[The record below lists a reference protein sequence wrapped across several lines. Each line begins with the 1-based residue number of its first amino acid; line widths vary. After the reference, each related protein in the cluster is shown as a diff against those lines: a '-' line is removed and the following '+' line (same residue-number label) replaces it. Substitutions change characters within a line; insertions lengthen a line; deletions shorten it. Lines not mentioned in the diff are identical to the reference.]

1 MGVHCEGV
9 SGATADFV
17 CFHCPLL
24 ASAEAKSPATI
35 KTKKH
40 GCALRRGVGGDR
52 KAPDSPPQRRNPL
65 LAIKTSLLFPTSN
78 TVAPIWR
85 DTAQLVE

>member
-17 CFHCPLL
+17 CFHCPRL
-24 ASAEAKSPATI
+24 APAGAKSPATI

-65 LAIKTSLLFPTSN
+65 LTEKTSYDWKSYN
-78 TVAPIWR
+78 SVAPIWR

>member
-9 SGATADFV
+9 SGATAK
-17 CFHCPLL
+17 P
-24 ASAEAKSPATI
+24 
-35 KTKKH
+35 
-40 GCALRRGVGGDR
+40 
-52 KAPDSPPQRRNPL
+52 PDSRPQRRNPL
-65 LAIKTSLLFPTSN
+65 LAIKLFPTSN